1 MLGIMAAYL
10 PSGWPAGV
18 HPPGSEGFEQTAIT
32 WLLDVVPPDYRLHGV
47 LLRHPLALAA
57 LARHHLAACVAGA
70 RQGYRTART
79 ELGPDL
85 PPGGV
90 AAVLDAYQSEG
101 RRLVA
106 TARAVDL
113 VGRALHGEKFVPQ
126 LSGSRSTT
134 PGPANGIRPAGPRS
148 TPRPANGARAAEP
161 RGANGR
167 AAISRPAGPRPAG
180 PRPAGPHPADP
191 HPVGPHPAGPHP
203 AGAHPADP
211 HPVGPHPAD
220 PRIADAIPAQTRRA
234 GPRRAEPR
242 RADPRS
248 GGTRSAQPHPAEPH
262 QATPDGTEP
271 RRASPGPAASHP
283 TEAHATGPHTV
294 EPRPAAGR
302 QRASRPPARA
312 S

>member
-1 MLGIMAAYL
+1 MLGTMAAYL

-18 HPPGSEGFEQTAIT
+18 HPPDSEGFEQTAVT

-106 TARAVDL
+106 TAHAVDL

-126 LSGSRSTT
+126 LSGTRGTNPRPPASRSSDSRSA
-134 PGPANGIRPAGPRS
+134 GPSSAGLRSADQRPAS
-148 TPRPANGARAAEP
+148 PRPAEQ
-161 RGANGR
+161 
-167 AAISRPAGPRPAG
+167 RPAGPRPAEQRPAG
-180 PRPAGPHPADP
+180 PRPAEQHPAK
-191 HPVGPHPAGPHP
+191 
-203 AGAHPADP
+203 
-211 HPVGPHPAD
+211 
-220 PRIADAIPAQTRRA
+220 
-234 GPRRAEPR
+234 PRRT
-242 RADPRS
+242 D
-248 GGTRSAQPHPAEPH
+248 Q
-262 QATPDGTEP
+262 
-271 RRASPGPAASHP
+271 RRAS
-283 TEAHATGPHTV
+283 
-294 EPRPAAGR
+294 
-302 QRASRPPARA
+302 
-312 S
+312 